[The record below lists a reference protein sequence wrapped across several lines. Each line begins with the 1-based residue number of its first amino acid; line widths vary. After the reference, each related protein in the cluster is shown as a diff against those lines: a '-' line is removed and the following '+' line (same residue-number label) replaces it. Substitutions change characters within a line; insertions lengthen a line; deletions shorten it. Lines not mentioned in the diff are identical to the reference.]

1 MKKCLAI
8 FVFIFSGTLVSNA
21 QFEFKPGVR
30 AGVNIAKVT
39 NFEVDSKT
47 DFFVGGQFELKFVDF
62 YSLQPEVIYSRQGFK
77 ADNDNYSIDYLSLGI
92 TNKFTFGGG
101 FNVLVGPT
109 IDFKVG
115 DNLPTFFSDELIGVD
130 FALMGGIGYTFKNG
144 LAVDVRFKQ
153 GLVDIFGDNYNE
165 YNDENGNGN
174 FDDVRLNQLFQFG
187 VSYSF
192 DLK

>member
-21 QFEFKPGVR
+21 QFEFKPGLR
-30 AGVNIAKVT
+30 GGVNIAKVT

-130 FALMGGIGYTFKNG
+130 FALMGGIGYTFENG

-174 FDDVRLNQLFQFG
+174 FDEVKLNQLFQFG

>member
-8 FVFIFSGTLVSNA
+8 FVFIFAGTLVSNA

-30 AGVNIAKVT
+30 GGVNIAKVT

-47 DFFVGGQFELKFVDF
+47 DFFVGGQFELKFVDL
-62 YSLQPEVIYSRQGFK
+62 YSLQPELTYSRQGFK
-77 ADNDNYSIDYLSLGI
+77 ASNDNYSIDYLSIGV

-109 IDFKVG
+109 IDIKVG
-115 DNLPTFFSDELIGVD
+115 DNLPNIYSNELIGFD

-144 LAVDVRFKQ
+144 VAVDARFKQ

-174 FDDVRLNQLFQFG
+174 IDEVKLNQLFQIG

>member
-8 FVFIFSGTLVSNA
+8 FVFIFAGTLVSNA

-30 AGVNIAKVT
+30 GGVNIAKVT

-47 DFFVGGQFELKFVDF
+47 DFFVGGQFELKFVDL
-62 YSLQPEVIYSRQGFK
+62 YSLQPELTYSRQGFK
-77 ADNDNYSIDYLSLGI
+77 ASNDNYSIDYLSIGI

-109 IDFKVG
+109 IDIKVG
-115 DNLPTFFSDELIGVD
+115 DNLPNIYSNELIGFD

-144 LAVDVRFKQ
+144 VAVDARFKQ

-174 FDDVRLNQLFQFG
+174 IDEVKLNQLFQIG

>member
-1 MKKCLAI
+1 MIKRLAI
-8 FVFIFSGTLVSNA
+8 FVFIFSGTLVSRA
-21 QFEFKPGVR
+21 QFELKPGLR
-30 AGVNIAKVT
+30 AGVNISRVT

-47 DFFVGGQFELKFVDF
+47 DFFVGGQLELKFVNF
-62 YSLQPEVIYSRQGFK
+62 YSLQPELIYSRQGFK
-77 ADNDNYSIDYLSLGI
+77 AGRENYSIDYLSVGV
-92 TNKFTFGGG
+92 TNKFTFGRG

-109 IDFKVG
+109 IDIKVG
-115 DNLPTFFSDELIGVD
+115 DNLPTFFSDELIGID

-153 GLVDIFGDNYNE
+153 GIVDIFGDNYNE

-174 FDDVRLNQLFQFG
+174 FDEVKLNQLFQVG

>member
-8 FVFIFSGTLVSNA
+8 FVFIFAGTLVSNA

-30 AGVNIAKVT
+30 GGVNIAKVT

-47 DFFVGGQFELKFVDF
+47 DFFVGGQFELKFVDL
-62 YSLQPEVIYSRQGFK
+62 YSLQPELTYSRQGFK
-77 ADNDNYSIDYLSLGI
+77 ANNDNYSIDYLSIGV

-109 IDFKVG
+109 IDIKVG
-115 DNLPTFFSDELIGVD
+115 DNLPNIYSNELIGFD

-144 LAVDVRFKQ
+144 VAVDARFKQ

-174 FDDVRLNQLFQFG
+174 IDEVKLNQLFQIG

>member
-8 FVFIFSGTLVSNA
+8 FVFIFSGTLISNA
-21 QFEFKPGVR
+21 QFEFKPGLR
-30 AGVNIAKVT
+30 GGVNIAKVT

-130 FALMGGIGYTFKNG
+130 FALMGGIGYTFENG

-174 FDDVRLNQLFQFG
+174 FDEVKLNQLFQFG